1 MRDDTAY
8 YLAHRVM
15 ATGVGSTVYESRL
28 NSFNEGLRN
37 TTQAINQYSAAFQ
50 DAQRIARDKTKS
62 AAEKAEAARQAMLSQ
77 VSGFGSGIEGFANSY
92 TNGIDHLNEVRHGFV
107 QRNYVAKSGKLI
119 AQQIQ
124 NLKDGLGDNVDP
136 RVLSANVLDKGRS
149 WKMVLDKARSV
160 EDGAAHVVGSE
171 GGVLSDISHGG
182 AGATGITDV
191 GSEIADGARTATQG
205 FPTFSRSQAL
215 QDMGYD
221 REGAGD
227 LISSL
232 FKPGPGDAAQLDRVS
247 EMINSSR
254 AAPVDGAARPVV
266 AQTLGAE
273 PDVSLGEETSKIG
286 STIGKAG
293 GDAAKGLGEGAK
305 IAEGLDDVLPEVDEL
320 AATTAE
326 VPIVGATIGTIG
338 GLIQLGT
345 AIASAF
351 GGGEGSSK
359 PAGPKIDTA
368 DDGEVQN
375 FSAGQVGGDFSVSGS
390 GR

>member
-1 MRDDTAY
+1 MRDNTPY
-8 YLAHRVM
+8 YLAPKVM
-15 ATGVGSTVYESRL
+15 ATGVGTTVYQSRL
-28 NSFNEGLRN
+28 LAFNEGLRN

-50 DAQRIARDKTKS
+50 DAQRIAKDKTKS
-62 AAEKAEAARQAMLSQ
+62 AAEKAEAARQAVLSQ

-92 TNGIDHLNEVRHGFV
+92 TNGINHLNEVRHGFV

-136 RVLSANVLDKGRS
+136 RLVAANVLDKSG
-149 WKMVLDKARSV
+149 SV

-182 AGATGITDV
+182 AGTTGITDV
-191 GSEIADGARTATQG
+191 GSEIADGARSVTDG
-205 FPTFSRSQAL
+205 FPTFSRSQVL

-232 FKPGPGDAAQLDRVS
+232 FKPGDPAALDRLS
-247 EMINSSR
+247 EMVNSSTS
-254 AAPVDGAARPVV
+254 APVEGAARPVV
-266 AQTLGAE
+266 AETLGAE

-326 VPIVGATIGTIG
+326 VPVVGEAVGAIG

-359 PAGPKIDTA
+359 PVGPKIDMA

-375 FSAGQVGGDFSVSGS
+375 FAAGQVGGDFSVSGS